1 MKTRPTLPTL
11 LSLFNIYL
19 PSLLIM
25 IEHRQTHF
33 AHINYKQGR
42 ERERERPREGHWPR
56 GCWWRDVG
64 GRHGQHLLAR
74 REAVININFAM
85 PKSN

>member
-42 ERERERPREGHWPR
+42 ERERETAGGTLAEGMLVER
-56 GCWWRDVG
+56 CWW
-64 GRHGQHLLAR
+64 
-74 REAVININFAM
+74 
-85 PKSN
+85 